1 MKIWKLAAVFL
12 FAGMFAGCSTFHETG
27 NGAKEVGTTVK
38 EDFRTIGPTMKKG
51 FGQVGSSFKEG
62 GQQVGRD
69 VRDAGGQAKNPF
81 K

>member
-1 MKIWKLAAVFL
+1 MRVGKLTAVFL
-12 FAGMFAGCSTFHETG
+12 FAGTLGGCSTFHDAG

-62 GQQVGRD
+62 GQQMGRD
-69 VRDAGGQAKNPF
+69 AKDAAGEARNPF